1 MTRRKIQMHYHYEP
15 EGWWAESPEL
25 PGFSA
30 AGATFEE
37 VREQAHE
44 GAAFFAD
51 EPLEIEDRAPVV
63 SSTNACSSAAS
74 VGLAVRLTVGEH
86 RTETVAGLLVPR
98 LKSAL
103 EKVTAQSAHVHMEP
117 AERVG

>member
-30 AGATFEE
+30 AGTTFAE
-37 VREQAHE
+37 VRQQAHE
-44 GAAFFAD
+44 GAVFFAD
-51 EPLEIEDRAPVV
+51 EPLEIEDKTPVV

-74 VGLAVRLTVGEH
+74 VRLAARLTIGEQTT
-86 RTETVAGLLVPR
+86 RTAVSLVPA
-98 LKSAL
+98 LKTAV
-103 EKVTAQSAHVHMEP
+103 EKVTVQSAHVHVEP
-117 AERVG
+117 AGRVG

>member
-1 MTRRKIQMHYHYEP
+1 MTRRKIQMRYHYEP

-30 AGATFEE
+30 AGATFDE
-37 VREQAHE
+37 VQSQAHE

-74 VGLAVRLTVGEH
+74 VRLAARLIVGEQ
-86 RTETVAGLLVPR
+86 TVKTAVGLIPA
-98 LKSAL
+98 SASAV
-103 EKVTAQSAHVHMEP
+103 EKVTEQSARVHMELT
-117 AERVG
+117 EQVG

>member
-1 MTRRKIQMHYHYEP
+1 MTRRKVQMRYHYEP

-37 VREQAHE
+37 VCQQAHE

-63 SSTNACSSAAS
+63 SVGGACTSAAS
-74 VGLAVRLTVGEH
+74 MRLVGRLTVDGQ
-86 RTETVAGLLVPR
+86 TTKTGVGLIPS
-98 LKSAL
+98 LKSVV
-103 EKVTAQSAHVHMEP
+103 EKVTEQSPRVHMEP
-117 AERVG
+117 AEQVG